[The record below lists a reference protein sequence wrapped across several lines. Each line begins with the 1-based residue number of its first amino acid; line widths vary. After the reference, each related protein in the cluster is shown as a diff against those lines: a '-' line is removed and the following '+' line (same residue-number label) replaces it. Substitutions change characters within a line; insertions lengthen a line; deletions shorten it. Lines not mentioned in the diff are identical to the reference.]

1 MRMTHP
7 LRIALVGPVATSIPP
22 SGSSSVELF
31 TSLLTEGLVARG
43 HRVTLFATGTSRTS
57 ADLHA
62 TLARGYGEDLS
73 AWPWELCELLNL
85 SAALERAS
93 EFDVIHYQAMSWPM
107 SLPLTRLV
115 SVPLVQTVH
124 HAPSREEISLWSHY
138 PEAPFVAISHAQAS
152 LLAGLNVI
160 ATIHHGVDPD
170 AFTFSPTPRDYL
182 LYLGRF
188 TEGKGVLQAI
198 EVAHRTGSRLI
209 LAAAE
214 NDYFRTDV
222 APHVDGTRVVYA
234 GEVGHAEKVALLGGA
249 RALLYP
255 VQTGEPFGLVLTEAM
270 ACGTPVAA
278 LDRGAVR
285 EIVEDGITG
294 GVFSSLDQMVDG
306 LAAVVALDRASV
318 RARTVARFG
327 VETMIDAYEEMYARL
342 ATGKGGADVRRSD
355 PQRIDAA
362 LAPGTGS

>member
-1 MRMTHP
+1 MFMTGR
-7 LRIALVGPVATSIPP
+7 LRIAQVGPVATSIPP

-57 ADLHA
+57 AELHA
-62 TLARGYGEDLS
+62 TLASGYREGFP

-124 HAPSREEISLWSHY
+124 HAPGPGEIALWARY
-138 PEAPFVAISHAQAS
+138 PEAPFVAISHEQAS
-152 LLAGLNVI
+152 LLRGLNVI
-160 ATIHHGVDPD
+160 ATIHHSVDTD
-170 AFTFSPTPRDYL
+170 AFPFSATPRDYL
-182 LYLGRF
+182 LFLGRF
-188 TEGKGVLQAI
+188 TKGKGVLQAI
-198 EVAHRTGSRLI
+198 EVAHRTSRRLI
-209 LAAAE
+209 LAAPE
-214 NDYFRTDV
+214 NDYYRTAV
-222 APHVDGTRVVYA
+222 APHVDGTQITYA

-255 VQTGEPFGLVLTEAM
+255 VQKGEPFGLVLAEAM

-285 EIVEDGITG
+285 EIVEHGITG
-294 GVFSSLDQMVDG
+294 GVFSSLDDLVAG
-306 LAAVVALDRASV
+306 LPAVIAQDRASV
-318 RARTVARFG
+318 RARAVARFG
-327 VETMIDAYEEMYARL
+327 LTRMIDAYEEMYARL
-342 ATGKGGADVRRSD
+342 VAGTHGADVRSWD

-362 LAPGTGS
+362 LTPGTGL